1 MEPKYPHV
9 RVKLV
14 GENGNALNLI
24 GIVKRAL
31 HKAQV
36 PLEDIL
42 AFQTEALSGNYDHV
56 LQTIMQTVEVE

>member
-9 RVKLV
+9 RVKLI

-31 HKAQV
+31 RKAQV
-36 PLEDIL
+36 PLEDIQ
-42 AFQTEALSGNYDHV
+42 AFQTEALSGDYDHV